1 MGIVENRRRRIA
13 LDASYRA
20 QRLRLFNT
28 VNSAV
33 AAVWAQGFRERD
45 QVITEVLRIVQAGQ
59 STTVGLVDAYM
70 AANTQLVT
78 GTGSVKGL
86 NPKNYTTEL
95 LRRKAA
101 EEIYSRPFSALG
113 AFMSK
118 EQDLARSLEAATSSL
133 TRLAQTDLQLAQ
145 THAARDWMDDE
156 KTIVG
161 YSRVLGSG
169 EHCELCKAAST
180 RRYYVSDLAAIHER
194 CGCGV
199 RPEYGD
205 PGELTDLQRMKLETD
220 VYTVVVE
227 PDPELGVR
235 LQADNWSKRPRGQ
248 YESDANWNHRF
259 NPETGRTEPGPKRA
273 ALNESR
279 RESAAV

>member
-1 MGIVENRRRRIA
+1 MSIVENRRRRLA

-20 QRLRLFNT
+20 QRLRLFQT

-33 AAVWAQGFRERD
+33 AHVWAQGFRDRD
-45 QVITEVLRIVQAGQ
+45 QVIAEVLRIVEAGQ
-59 STTVGLVDAYM
+59 ATTVTLVDAYM
-70 AANTQLVT
+70 AATTQVVT
-78 GTGSVKGL
+78 GTGAVKGL
-86 NPKNYTTEL
+86 NPENYTTEL

-101 EEIYSRPFSALG
+101 EEVYSRPFGALG
-113 AFMSK
+113 AFLNRD
-118 EQDLARSLEAATSSL
+118 EDLARSLEAATSSV
-133 TRLAQTDLQLAQ
+133 TRLAATDLQLAQ
-145 THAARDWMDDE
+145 TYAARDWMDDE
-156 KTIVG
+156 KSIIG

-180 RRYYVSDLAAIHER
+180 RRYYVADLAAIHER

-205 PGELTDLQRMKLETD
+205 PGELTDLQRMKLETP

-235 LQADNWSKRPRGQ
+235 LKADNWTSRPRGQ
-248 YESDANWNHRF
+248 YESDADWNHRY
-259 NPETGRTEPGPKRA
+259 NPETGRTEPGPKRQ
-273 ALNESR
+273 ALEESR
-279 RESAAV
+279 RAAAAA